1 VKTILVADGDN
12 SVKNIVRLLFTEKM
26 GYRVVAVSNGQDAI
40 LKAKEIIPDVV
51 LADAHLSNKDGY
63 QVAREIKSDPFLRNT
78 HVVLLNSAFATLNK
92 KKALKAHADG
102 VIIKPFGAEIV
113 ERVGSLLNHNEK
125 RGTIRF
131 VPIHPREISKIYMA
145 MLPTLYGRL
154 AEWTKSTYA
163 KSFGVIVE
171 TITQNLKGSYRLAR
185 GFAENLKVTIEK
197 LKHIKTPTQIL
208 ITKSWS
214 IPSVEVPRRKYIA
227 KFEILYKPPVL
238 QKQYDYSKSFKIS
251 TEAVTKH
258 LKDYRQAAKGFAENF
273 KATMGKLKHIKT
285 PNQILM
291 AKSLSFSSLEVPRRK
306 YLAKFE
312 MVYKTLVSQKNYDY
326 SKSFKI
332 IAQAAT
338 KNLKDYSHAAKGFM
352 GNFTAAI
359 GKLREIKTSLQIL
372 TVGSLEPSL
381 VPLFFK
387 RRSLISLIGIGI
399 ILSVTTLITFSN
411 KKQEVSSSFFN
422 ASTPTVDFAEPKSES
437 NLQSKFY
444 DGTDDKNLEEKELSE
459 APIKQN
465 TKPSRQKQGSR
476 KKSRVAKNKERYSQE
491 SKIRGNNRKWKIREK
506 SDGNDLL
513 QKDLEE
519 VLRGAFLLQ

>member
-154 AEWTKSTYA
+154 AEWTKSTYT

-214 IPSVEVPRRKYIA
+214 IPSVEVPRRKYLA
-227 KFEILYKPPVL
+227 KFEIL
-238 QKQYDYSKSFKIS
+238 
-251 TEAVTKH
+251 
-258 LKDYRQAAKGFAENF
+258 
-273 KATMGKLKHIKT
+273 
-285 PNQILM
+285 
-291 AKSLSFSSLEVPRRK
+291 
-306 YLAKFE
+306 
-312 MVYKTLVSQKNYDY
+312 YKTLVSQKNYDY

-491 SKIRGNNRKWKIREK
+491 SKIRGNNRKWKIGEK

>member
-1 VKTILVADGDN
+1 MKTILVADGDN

-154 AEWTKSTYA
+154 AEWTKSTYT

-214 IPSVEVPRRKYIA
+214 IPSVEVPRRKYLA
-227 KFEILYKPPVL
+227 KFEIL
-238 QKQYDYSKSFKIS
+238 
-251 TEAVTKH
+251 
-258 LKDYRQAAKGFAENF
+258 
-273 KATMGKLKHIKT
+273 
-285 PNQILM
+285 
-291 AKSLSFSSLEVPRRK
+291 
-306 YLAKFE
+306 
-312 MVYKTLVSQKNYDY
+312 YKTLVSQKNYDY

-491 SKIRGNNRKWKIREK
+491 SKIRGNNRKWKIRKK